1 MSTIPEDQEGRPSP
15 RPVGTGAYPREL
27 AQFAL
32 PMRSTTETMWSRSN
46 GDFTYT
52 VTAATMHDANN
63 VPYQEMPSGKYARA
77 ALFYLFSYA
86 RWTAD
91 KKLSLGASPSVYLKL
106 AGVSKSGSA
115 HREALRQLELVAR
128 AQFTVRQ
135 VSVVE
140 DTARGPYESENLSG
154 GVLAEDLRL
163 WTPLAGGKSERLTS
177 SVVIS
182 RYFEQMVDRAIPI
195 PRSAWRYLM
204 VHSKSA
210 LPLDV
215 YVWLCHRLYQMPR
228 ESRISWTQLYQQFG
242 SVSEMREFKRAFRKA
257 LKLVEAV
264 YPEAR
269 ITEEQGKTQ
278 RKGFSGFLLRPGSP
292 EPIASSFHDS
302 L

>member
-1 MSTIPEDQEGRPSP
+1 MSTIPEGQQDRPSP
-15 RPVGTGAYPREL
+15 RPIGTGAYPREL

-32 PMRSTTETMWSRSN
+32 PMRPTTATTWSRSN

-63 VPYQEMPSGKYARA
+63 QPYQQMPSGKYARA

-86 RWTAD
+86 RWSAD
-91 KKLSLGASPSVYLKL
+91 KKFSLGANPSEYLKL
-106 AGVSKSGSA
+106 ASVPKSGTA

-135 VSVVE
+135 VSVIE
-140 DTARGPYESENLSG
+140 DTAKGPYESEQLSG
-154 GVLAEDLRL
+154 GILAEDLRL
-163 WTPLAGGKSERLTS
+163 WTPLAEGKSEKLTS

-182 RYFEQMVDRAIPI
+182 RYFEQMVDRAVPI

-204 VHSKSA
+204 EHSKSA

-215 YVWLCHRLYQMPR
+215 YVWLCHRLYHMPR
-228 ESRISWTQLYQQFG
+228 ESRISWTQLHQQFG
-242 SVSEMREFKRAFRKA
+242 FVSEVREFKRKFRAA
-257 LKLVEAV
+257 LKLVEVV

-269 ITEEQGKTQ
+269 ITEEKSKSQ

-292 EPIASSFHDS
+292 EPIASAFHDS